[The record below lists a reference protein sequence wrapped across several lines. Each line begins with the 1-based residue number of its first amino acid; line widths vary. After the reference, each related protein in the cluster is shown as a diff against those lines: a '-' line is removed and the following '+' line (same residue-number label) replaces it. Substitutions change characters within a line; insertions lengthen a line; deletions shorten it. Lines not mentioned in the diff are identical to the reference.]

1 MSTEEAEMG
10 KLEATD
16 VLPEINRTQAVER
29 AKNAFFLPD
38 DLVL

>member
-16 VLPEINRTQAVER
+16 VLPEINCTQAVER
-29 AKNAFFLPD
+29 AKNALFSPD